1 MNFKVEQIG
10 IHEIKRLME
19 ISEETFRDTFAH
31 TTSEKNMDEFVEEAY
46 DFYQLKDEIANRNSL
61 FFFVYRGEDDVLGY
75 MKLNINEAQTEQIA
89 ENALEI
95 ERIYVR
101 KSYFR
106 QGIGKALYEKAVEMA
121 AILSKTI
128 IWLGVYEHNENAKA
142 FYRVLGFK
150 EIGAHS
156 FYVGDDKQTDLIMS
170 KSLIY
175 K

>member
-19 ISEETFRDTFAH
+19 ISEETFRETFAH
-31 TTSEKNMDEFVEEAY
+31 TTSEENMDVFVNEAY

-101 KSYFR
+101 KEYHR
-106 QGIGKALYEKAVEMA
+106 HGVGKALYEKAVEIA
-121 AILSKTI
+121 DILNKIT
-128 IWLGVYEHNENAKA
+128 IWLGVYEHNKNAKA
-142 FYRVLGFK
+142 FYQRLGF
-150 EIGAHS
+150 EEVGSHS
-156 FYVGDDKQTDLIMS
+156 FYAGNDEQTDLIMS
-170 KSLIY
+170 KLL
-175 K
+175 